1 MSFGLVRLIG
11 ESVDRSRWIGIFSI
25 SETVLLDASTR
36 LDLDVKLKSPARSD
50 GRRPA
55 GARCAFFFDLS
66 SGAGLAN
73 EGEVVTQHTRLLR
86 SQYASHSRRDYYSR
100 IHKDCHPT
108 GLHSVRNPKILTAGI
123 EVNSKKEILKIS
135 YLVK

>member
-1 MSFGLVRLIG
+1 MKG
-11 ESVDRSRWIGIFSI
+11 
-25 SETVLLDASTR
+25 
-36 LDLDVKLKSPARSD
+36 RSD
-50 GRRPA
+50 G
-55 GARCAFFFDLS
+55 
-66 SGAGLAN
+66 
-73 EGEVVTQHTRLLR
+73 LLVEKR
-86 SQYASHSRRDYYSR
+86 MGCLVDDRAKGNNSLLGTERYSR

>member
-1 MSFGLVRLIG
+1 MCASSNPTYWRSAWPTKGHGLTVLTCYCTTG
-11 ESVDRSRWIGIFSI
+11 EAQGHHRYTVSI
-25 SETVLLDASTR
+25 SVSVRTDKTQQYVPGSAALTGT
-36 LDLDVKLKSPARSD
+36 ARV
-50 GRRPA
+50 RPA
-55 GARCAFFFDLS
+55 PRCHATHPSIFLPRSPYVFLCRS
-66 SGAGLAN
+66 SL
-73 EGEVVTQHTRLLR
+73 
-86 SQYASHSRRDYYSR
+86 YSR